1 MKSLILGSNGYLGRH
16 ITRAIRHLG
25 WQANTADLQDTAW
38 DGDPSYRRCDMR
50 RKEDLHKLDWDVDW
64 VWLFGGLSGTTVGF
78 ERYEDYI
85 DVNEKGLVGVLEIV
99 RAQAQAGCRPKIIF
113 PSSRLVYLG
122 KKGVP
127 LKEDDE
133 FNSLT
138 VYSVNKRAAEMYL
151 ELYRKVFGL
160 RYTVFRI
167 CVPYGNLLDDEYSY
181 GTTGFFMRYARA
193 GADIPIY
200 GDGAQQRTF
209 THVDDLCQQLIL
221 AAGKAESEGRVLN
234 VAGGDDLAI
243 LAAAQMIADHFG
255 VRVKS
260 IPWPELD
267 RACESGDTIF
277 DSSAIRAL
285 TGYACRHR
293 FQDWVASLPCSKAV
307 SEQ

>member
-1 MKSLILGSNGYLGRH
+1 MKSLVLGSNGYLGRH
-16 ITRAIRHLG
+16 ITRAIRNLG
-25 WQANTADLQDTAW
+25 WQAQTADLQDAAW
-38 DGDPSYRRCDMR
+38 DGDPAYRRCDMCR
-50 RKEDLHKLDWDVDW
+50 REDLYKLDWDVDW

-85 DVNEKGLVGVLEIV
+85 DINEKGLVGVLEVI
-99 RAQAQAGCRPKIIF
+99 RTQAGRRPKIIF

-122 KKGVP
+122 KKDEP
-127 LKEDDE
+127 LKEDGE
-133 FNSLT
+133 LNSLT

-160 RYTVFRI
+160 GYTVFRI

-181 GTTGFFMRYARA
+181 GTIGFFLRYARV

-200 GDGAQQRTF
+200 GDGSQQRTF
-209 THVDDLCQQLIL
+209 THVDDLCRQLITASAK
-221 AAGKAESEGRVLN
+221 AASDGRVFN

-243 LAAAQMIADHFG
+243 LTAAQMIADHFG

-260 IPWPELD
+260 IAWPELD

-277 DSSAIRAL
+277 DSAAIRSL
-285 TGYACRHR
+285 TGYTCRHR
-293 FQDWVASLPCSKAV
+293 FQDWVASIPRTKMVAG
-307 SEQ
+307 Q

>member
-1 MKSLILGSNGYLGRH
+1 MKSLVIGSNGYLGRH
-16 ITRAIRHLG
+16 ITRAIRYLG
-25 WQANTADLQDTAW
+25 WQATTADLQDAAW
-38 DGDPSYRRCDMR
+38 DGDPAYRRCDMR
-50 RKEDLHKLDWDVDW
+50 CKEDLLNLDWDVDL

-85 DVNEKGLVGVLEIV
+85 DVNEKGLVGVLEMI
-99 RAQAQAGCRPKIIF
+99 RTQASCRPKLIF

-122 KKGVP
+122 KNGEP
-127 LKEDDE
+127 LREDGE
-133 FNSLT
+133 LNSLT

-181 GTTGFFMRYARA
+181 GTTGFFMRYALA
-193 GADIPIY
+193 GEDIPIY

-209 THVDDLCQQLIL
+209 THVDDLCQQLIM
-221 AAGKAESEGRVLN
+221 AAAKAESEGRVLN

-243 LAAAQMIADHFG
+243 RAAAQMIADHFG

-260 IPWPELD
+260 IAWPELD

-277 DSSAIRAL
+277 DGSAIREM
-285 TGYACRHR
+285 TGYTCRYR
-293 FQDWVASLPCSKAV
+293 FQNWVASLPRGAAARG
-307 SEQ
+307 Q